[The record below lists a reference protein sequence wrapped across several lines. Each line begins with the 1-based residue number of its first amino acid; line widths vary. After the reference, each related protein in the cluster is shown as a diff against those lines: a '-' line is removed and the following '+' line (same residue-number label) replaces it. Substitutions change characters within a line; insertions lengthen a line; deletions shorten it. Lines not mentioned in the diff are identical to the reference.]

1 MNTVTLESIAF
12 PVYRLGLN
20 KPDTQDNVTYF
31 LLGADTEYSDAEYKL
46 LIVDDK
52 SKPGDTL
59 AKRRLGLLA
68 EQVPLFALTRAIF
81 FLGDLI
87 KLAKARVWFIDA
99 NGVVFNLKKTK
110 TVPLIFKRITRV
122 TNIPTGG
129 AIIEVEGLTTRFKTL
144 FAPKLEQKYAGVLVN
159 GMAHIL
165 YGLYEQKFSN
175 TRRAI

>member
-1 MNTVTLESIAF
+1 MNTVTLENIAI
-12 PVYRLGLN
+12 PAYRLGVN

-31 LLGADTEYSDAEYKL
+31 LRSTDTEYSDAEYKL
-46 LIVDDK
+46 LILDDRNI
-52 SKPGDTL
+52 PGDTL
-59 AKRRLGLLA
+59 AKRRLQLLA
-68 EQVPLFALTRAIF
+68 KAVPLFALTRAIF

-110 TVPLIFKRITRV
+110 SVPLVFKRITKV
-122 TNIPTGG
+122 INIPTGG
-129 AIIEVEGLTTRFKTL
+129 AIIEVEGMSTRFKTL

-159 GMAHIL
+159 GMSHIL

-175 TRRAI
+175 TRRSI